1 MKISLDEKEMEG
13 YVKAKQSWIEQMNGS
28 FGIYGD
34 ANIGEEKSVNF
45 KILDVDKANNF
56 LMNIM
61 HDKDFK
67 KEFADATG
75 IEITSANLYKAIP
88 NSTVEYIKEQ
98 LKLILN
104 GIS

>member
-1 MKISLDEKEMEG
+1 MKISLDEKEMES
-13 YVKAKQSWIEQMNGS
+13 YIEAKQTWINYNNGS

-56 LMNIM
+56 LMQIM
-61 HDKDFK
+61 HDKDFR

-75 IEITSANLYKAIP
+75 IEITSANLYKATSD
-88 NSTVEYIKEQ
+88 STIEFIRDQ
-98 LKLILN
+98 LKLILST
-104 GIS
+104 I

>member
-1 MKISLDEKEMEG
+1 MKISLNEKEMES
-13 YVKAKQSWIEQMNGS
+13 YIEAKQTWINHNNGS
-28 FGIYGD
+28 FGIYRD
-34 ANIGEEKSVNF
+34 IDSGEEKSVNF

-56 LMNIM
+56 LMHIM
-61 HDKDFK
+61 HDKDFR

-75 IEITSANLYKAIP
+75 IEITNANLYKAIP

-104 GIS
+104 TI

>member
-13 YVKAKQSWIEQMNGS
+13 YVKAKQSWMEQMNGS

-56 LMNIM
+56 LMQIM
-61 HDKDFK
+61 HDKDFR

-75 IEITSANLYKAIP
+75 IEITSANLYKAIS
-88 NSTVEYIKEQ
+88 NSTIEFIRDQ
-98 LKLILN
+98 LKLILST
-104 GIS
+104 I

>member
-13 YVKAKQSWIEQMNGS
+13 YIKAKQTWIEQNNDS
-28 FGIYGD
+28 FGIYSD
-34 ANIGEEKSVNF
+34 TNAGEEKSVNF

-56 LMNIM
+56 LMQIM
-61 HDKDFK
+61 HGKDFR

-75 IEITSANLYKAIP
+75 IEITSVNLYKATSD
-88 NSTVEYIKEQ
+88 STIEFIRDQ

-104 GIS
+104 TI

>member
-13 YVKAKQSWIEQMNGS
+13 YVKAKQSWMEQMNGS

-56 LMNIM
+56 LMHIM
-61 HDKDFK
+61 HDKDFR

-75 IEITSANLYKAIP
+75 IEITSANLYKAIS
-88 NSTVEYIKEQ
+88 NSTIEFIRDQ
-98 LKLILN
+98 LKLILST
-104 GIS
+104 I

>member
-1 MKISLDEKEMEG
+1 MKRSLDEKEMEG
-13 YVKAKQSWIEQMNGS
+13 YIKAKQSWIEQMNGS

-56 LMNIM
+56 LMHIM
-61 HDKDFK
+61 HDKDFR

-75 IEITSANLYKAIP
+75 IEITSANLYKATSD
-88 NSTVEYIKEQ
+88 STIEFIRDQ
-98 LKLILN
+98 LKLILST
-104 GIS
+104 I